1 MAFFNRKKN
10 TETRTLSKPDE
21 LQVGDLVTLK
31 ERSSLPAELQGSDL
45 EVISIGTYQYDGGLE
60 KEITLRSTENKTYY
74 LLLDDNDGDPLLCF
88 SIKIERGMVDSLFDL
103 DQFSILFDL
112 SLIHI

>member
-31 ERSSLPAELQGSDL
+31 ERSSLPAELQGSD
-45 EVISIGTYQYDGGLE
+45 
-60 KEITLRSTENKTYY
+60 
-74 LLLDDNDGDPLLCF
+74 
-88 SIKIERGMVDSLFDL
+88 
-103 DQFSILFDL
+103 
-112 SLIHI
+112 